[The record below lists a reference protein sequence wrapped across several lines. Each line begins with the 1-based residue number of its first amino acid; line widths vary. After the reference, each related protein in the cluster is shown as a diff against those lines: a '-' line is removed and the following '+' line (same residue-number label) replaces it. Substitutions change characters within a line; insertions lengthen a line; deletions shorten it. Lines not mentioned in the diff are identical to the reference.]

1 MAINS
6 ELSNKYDQLRA
17 LVERLPS
24 LAVAFSGGVDSS
36 LLLAVAVDVLGH
48 RTVALTADSPI
59 HPARETRAAIQI
71 GSLLQVRHIL
81 VRTDEMK
88 QTTFRANTPDRCY
101 ICKKLIF
108 KHLMAA
114 AADLGIDHVAHGV
127 NLDDLSDY
135 RPGLRA
141 ASEMQV
147 IAPLA
152 DAGLSKADIRL
163 LAHERGLPNWN
174 RPAMACLASRIP
186 YDTELSQ
193 SLLARV
199 ETAEN
204 LLDELGFTGG
214 RVRCHGDTARIELAS
229 GEDMTRALA
238 DDYRARLVQ
247 GVKAAGFTYVALDLE
262 GYRQGSM
269 NAPLTHGD
277 KTDSHLS

>member
-1 MAINS
+1 MTINS
-6 ELSNKYDQLRA
+6 KLSSKYDQLRK

-36 LLLAVAVDVLGH
+36 LLLAVAVDVLGP
-48 RTVALTADSPI
+48 RAVALTADSPI
-59 HPARETRAAIQI
+59 HPARETRAAIEI
-71 GSLLQVRHIL
+71 GSLLKVRHIL

-88 QTTFRANTPDRCY
+88 QMTFRANTPDRCY
-101 ICKKLIF
+101 VCKKLIF
-108 KHLMAA
+108 KRLMAA

-152 DAGLSKADIRL
+152 DAGLSKAEIRL
-163 LAHERGLPNWN
+163 LAQERGLPNWN

-193 SLLARV
+193 PLLARV
-199 ETAEN
+199 EAAEN

-229 GEDMTRALA
+229 GEDMARALA
-238 DDYRARLVQ
+238 GAYRTRLVQ
-247 GVKAAGFTYVALDLE
+247 GMKAAGFTYVALDLE

-277 KTDSHLS
+277 PAD